1 MFKKNVEHIEEL
13 IKEQNDWR
21 GSTINLI
28 ASENSMSSRAR
39 EAMGSDFAHRYA
51 EGHPGKRYYQGT
63 AKIDEIESLV
73 KEQLKGLFDCRN
85 VDVRPTSGTVA
96 NDAVFSRFI
105 KPGDIVMVNS
115 TAGGGHISHHKF
127 GSVGKYTSNIINFP
141 LMPDGYHIDVK
152 ETLRLIERIP
162 VKVMI
167 MGKSLYLFPD
177 PVKELAQ
184 VCRDKKIVLLY
195 DAAHVLGLVAGKQ
208 FHDPLKEGA
217 VIMTGSTHKTF
228 FGTQRGLVCSNQ
240 DEQDWLAV
248 EKGTF
253 PGSTSNHH
261 LDTLAVLAIAVYEFM
276 EYGQAYAAQVV
287 KNARALGKALDKKG
301 FSVECKEFGY
311 TQSHQIAVNV
321 KEQGGGKEAA
331 NILENNN
338 IICNFNL
345 LPSDP
350 LGKVTNPSGLR
361 LGTQEMTRF
370 GMKEKEM
377 ETVAEFFKRCLMD
390 DEYVG
395 DDVKEFRKKFQ
406 VVQYSFDLDYLKG
419 LEHAKGGR
427 KKS

>member
-1 MFKKNVEHIEEL
+1 
-13 IKEQNDWR
+13 
-21 GSTINLI
+21 
-28 ASENSMSSRAR
+28 
-39 EAMGSDFAHRYA
+39 
-51 EGHPGKRYYQGT
+51 
-63 AKIDEIESLV
+63 
-73 KEQLKGLFDCRN
+73 
-85 VDVRPTSGTVA
+85 
-96 NDAVFSRFI
+96 
-105 KPGDIVMVNS
+105 
-115 TAGGGHISHHKF
+115 
-127 GSVGKYTSNIINFP
+127 
-141 LMPDGYHIDVK
+141 
-152 ETLRLIERIP
+152 
-162 VKVMI
+162 
-167 MGKSLYLFPD
+167 
-177 PVKELAQ
+177 
-184 VCRDKKIVLLY
+184 
-195 DAAHVLGLVAGKQ
+195 VLGLVAGKQ